1 MQNIQDYESVK
12 YWMESLVNRS
22 VNTKKS
28 YLTSMSQFCSFVG
41 LNPDEIYEERK
52 KDLEKKDDPR
62 NGHRFENKLKAWIAT
77 LEKNGYTPSTQR
89 TRFEGVVS
97 FFEQNYIKL
106 DLRRTDGPSGESVGK
121 RAPTK
126 EELRQVLRR
135 VSPHVRRLLLF
146 LRDSG
151 WRLGDVLH
159 IKGDQVTD
167 MGEGWWNIK
176 AITQKRG
183 VYANGFVGPDATKEF
198 RELPKKGELLFKDRK
213 SSGVKSLTSTSETLS
228 RYLGDEVSAH
238 GLRKYFYRTL
248 QNPELHIHETWIRQ
262 LMGKKLRASD
272 KPYVE
277 SRTEKLFE
285 AYKRAYP
292 LLSVEE
298 TQPGQIK
305 ELEHRIEILEK
316 EKLELKRSLEKHVL
330 SDDQVQDLL
339 ERIQKLEKLAQKQ
352 T

>member
-22 VNTKKS
+22 ENTKKS
-28 YLTSMSQFCSFVG
+28 YLTSMSQFCSFVE

-176 AITQKRG
+176 VVTQKRG
-183 VYANGFVGPDATKEF
+183 VHANGFVGPDVTKEF
-198 RELPKKGELLFKDRK
+198 RELPKKDELLFKDRK
-213 SSGVKSLTSTSETLS
+213 TSSVKSLTSTSETLS
-228 RYLGDEVSAH
+228 KYLGDEVSAH

-277 SRTEKLFE
+277 SRTEKLFA
-285 AYKRAYP
+285 AYQRAYP

-298 TQPGQIK
+298 IPTARMQ
-305 ELEHRIEILEK
+305 ELEDKIENLDK
-316 EKLELKRSLEKHVL
+316 ENRELRQRLNEHALNS
-330 SDDQVQDLL
+330 DQVKDLL
-339 ERIQKLEKLAQKQ
+339 ERIKKLEELAQH
-352 T
+352 

>member
-1 MQNIQDYESVK
+1 
-12 YWMESLVNRS
+12 MESIVNRS
-22 VNTKKS
+22 ENTRKS
-28 YLTSMSQFCSFVG
+28 YLTSMSQFCDFVE

-62 NGHRFENKLKAWIAT
+62 NGHRFENKLKAWVAV
-77 LEKNGYTPSTQR
+77 LEQNGYAPGTVR
-89 TRFEGVVS
+89 TRYEGVVS
-97 FFEQNYIKL
+97 FFEQNYISL

-135 VSPHVRRLLLF
+135 VPPHVRRLMLF

-159 IKGDQVTD
+159 IKGEQITD
-167 MGEGWWNIK
+167 MGEGYWNIK
-176 AITQKRG
+176 AVTQKRG
-183 VYANGFVGPDATKEF
+183 VHANGFVGPDVTKEF
-198 RELPKKGELLFKDRK
+198 QELPKKGELVFKDRK
-213 SSGVKSLTSTSETLS
+213 TTGVKSLTSSSETLS
-228 RYLGDEVSAH
+228 KYLGEEVSAH

-285 AYKRAYP
+285 AYRRAYP

-305 ELEHRIEILEK
+305 ELELRIGVLEK
-316 EKLELKRSLEKHVL
+316 EKQELKQRLNGYTL
-330 SDDQVQDLL
+330 SNDQVAELL
-339 ERIQKLEKLAQKQ
+339 RRIEKLEKQAQKQ
-352 T
+352 K